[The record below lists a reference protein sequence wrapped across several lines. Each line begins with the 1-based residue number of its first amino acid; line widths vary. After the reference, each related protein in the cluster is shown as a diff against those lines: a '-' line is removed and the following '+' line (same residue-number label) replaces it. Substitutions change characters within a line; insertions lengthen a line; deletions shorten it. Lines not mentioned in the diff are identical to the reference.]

1 MVAFSLL
8 RFCIYL
14 LYLPLPWFSLVA
26 CCLLLLLA
34 LHLLKQGMYHGQEF
48 IKDFVDIQEIICPS
62 KTFLGYGGIGSQI
75 LAGGRISDAN
85 YSTWRSRRHVEVQT
99 PRGGQKYRRLRQ
111 TKDSQRLAGNHHQPA
126 PHPPLS
132 RVLSWQTDDYVDMDK
147 ISQVRLSVVCGSYR

>member
-1 MVAFSLL
+1 MRRIMVAFSLL

-34 LHLLKQGMYHGQEF
+34 LHLLKQGMYDGQEF

-75 LAGGRISDAN
+75 LAGGRISDAKQTTN
-85 YSTWRSRRHVEVQT
+85 YSTWRSKRHVEVQT
-99 PRGGQKYRRLRQ
+99 PRGGQKYRRLRHDRRKIRRDWRETTTNQPLTHLSLECLVGRQ
-111 TKDSQRLAGNHHQPA
+111 TI
-126 PHPPLS
+126 
-132 RVLSWQTDDYVDMDK
+132 T
-147 ISQVRLSVVCGSYR
+147 